1 MQRTRALERSCRED
15 LEEKERG
22 GGRERK
28 GGKGDAPEMRR
39 DSKIRRFGLT
49 SLTRAAGGRDSR
61 RASTDDTIC
70 SKNGKVS
77 SRPNYPTVLGFVVCC
92 SDGESFRSPVRAK
105 GKIDPS
111 PLLATSPRLLVAAKV
126 TEETRARALV
136 YAVERPLGKEQSR
149 AKLQTRDRGKRATG
163 VEGSTSGRTKKLRE
177 IYRDCAGGPSSLK
190 GTEER
195 WRGRRKCQLKSRR
208 VSR

>member
-1 MQRTRALERSCRED
+1 MLF
-15 LEEKERG
+15 
-22 GGRERK
+22 GRRIVPP
-28 GGKGDAPEMRR
+28 A
-39 DSKIRRFGLT
+39 
-49 SLTRAAGGRDSR
+49 
-61 RASTDDTIC
+61 
-70 SKNGKVS
+70 
-77 SRPNYPTVLGFVVCC
+77 
-92 SDGESFRSPVRAK
+92 SPVRAK
-105 GKIDPS
+105 GKIDLS

-126 TEETRARALV
+126 TEETRALV

-149 AKLQTRDRGKRATG
+149 VKLQTRDRGKRATG

-208 VSR
+208 VSRECRAHFFYKTRSFPAASLRKRYSRAAVKWHEPTQTNARFRRGRRGSVGLLEG